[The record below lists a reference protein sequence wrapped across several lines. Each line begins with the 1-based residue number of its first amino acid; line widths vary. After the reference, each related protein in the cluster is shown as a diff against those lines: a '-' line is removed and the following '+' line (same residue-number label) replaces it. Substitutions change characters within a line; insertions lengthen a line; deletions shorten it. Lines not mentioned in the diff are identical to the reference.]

1 MNGKRFG
8 LLFISSLLALLLVL
22 TGSAPGN
29 QQASANPLRKAIAQV
44 QQPEAPEALMGTA
57 FTYQGYLEENGAP
70 ASNPSG
76 YDFIFRLY
84 DAPSAGVKIGSD
96 LTIGDVPVSKGL
108 FTVTL
113 DFGASAFTGDARYL
127 DISVRLGSSTG
138 SYTLLSPRQALN
150 AVPYALNAD
159 LLDGAQASS
168 FVNIAGS
175 TMTGRL
181 SINPDATSSTM
192 RLYGG
197 PLITESSL
205 DTKWNLSTTNS
216 AGAEMAIIGA
226 GPDTTTGLGFIIG
239 DNVTSP
245 VLFMYS
251 ADGRNAFT
259 VAATNYSGTG
269 SDISNMDSRLVP
281 LFQVR
286 ENGRVGIGTVNP
298 QAKLDVAGTTL
309 TDILQIDGGADLAE
323 PFEILGAEN
332 VIPGL
337 LVAIDPDHPGQLG
350 IAAGAYDRKVVG
362 CVSGAN
368 GLNPGLVMQQKGSL
382 ASGSFPVALSGR
394 VYCWADASYG
404 AIHPGDLLTSSDTP
418 GHVMLV
424 SDHQKA
430 QGAIIGKAMS
440 VLEEGLGLILVLVT
454 LQ

>member
-1 MNGKRFG
+1 
-8 LLFISSLLALLLVL
+8 
-22 TGSAPGN
+22 
-29 QQASANPLRKAIAQV
+29 
-44 QQPEAPEALMGTA
+44 
-57 FTYQGYLEENGAP
+57 
-70 ASNPSG
+70 
-76 YDFIFRLY
+76 
-84 DAPSAGVKIGSD
+84 
-96 LTIGDVPVSKGL
+96 
-108 FTVTL
+108 
-113 DFGASAFTGDARYL
+113 
-127 DISVRLGSSTG
+127 
-138 SYTLLSPRQALN
+138 
-150 AVPYALNAD
+150 
-159 LLDGAQASS
+159 
-168 FVNIAGS
+168 
-175 TMTGRL
+175 
-181 SINPDATSSTM
+181 
-192 RLYGG
+192 
-197 PLITESSL
+197 
-205 DTKWNLSTTNS
+205 
-216 AGAEMAIIGA
+216 MAIVGA
-226 GPDTTTGLGFIIG
+226 GPDTSTGLGFIIG

-259 VAATNYSGTG
+259 VAAANYSGTG
-269 SDISNMDSRLVP
+269 SDISNMDSRLTP

-350 IAAGAYDRKVVG
+350 IAVGAYDRKVVG

-404 AIHPGDLLTSSDTP
+404 AIHPGDLVTSSDTP
-418 GHVMLV
+418 GHVMVV
-424 SDHQKA
+424 SDYKQA
-430 QGAIIGKAMS
+430 QGSIIGKAMS
-440 VLEEGLGLILVLVT
+440 VLEDGLGLILVLVT